1 MEIQAAIV
9 LVLVFFLML
18 AMSVPVSFS
27 IISASL
33 LTIIMFL
40 TPGFGMFVSAQKIV
54 SGIDSFT
61 LLAVPFFVLAGLLM
75 SSGGIAKR
83 LINLAMLFLGRVPG
97 SLAMTLAGL
106 LMSSGGI
113 AKRLINLAM
122 LFLGR
127 VPGSLAMTNIAGNAM
142 FGSISGSGIAAAT
155 AIGGVMLP
163 LEEEQGYDKGF
174 SAAVNIATAPV
185 GQLIPPTASFIVY
198 SAASGGVSVAALL
211 MAGWVPG
218 LLWAALC
225 MVVACV
231 YGAKHGYVMKRDKM
245 TAAIILKT
253 IWEAIPSLFL
263 IVIIIGGILSG
274 YFTPTEASGVAVVYA
289 FLLSVFVYKSI
300 QIKDIPKILVD
311 TAVMTTIVML
321 IIGASSVL
329 SFVLSFTGLPQ
340 AISSLLLGISDNRIV
355 ILLIINITLL
365 IVGTFMD
372 MAPALLIFTPIFLP
386 IVKSLGM
393 DPIQFGVMI
402 VMNLSIG
409 TITPPV
415 GNVLFVGCSV
425 ARLQVEDVM
434 KKLLPFF
441 LAIVAA
447 LMFITFVP
455 GFSMWLPG
463 VLGLLK

>member
-97 SLAMTLAGL
+97 SLAMT
-106 LMSSGGI
+106 
-113 AKRLINLAM
+113 
-122 LFLGR
+122 
-127 VPGSLAMTNIAGNAM
+127 NIAGNAM

-185 GQLIPPTASFIVY
+185 GVY

-441 LAIVAA
+441 AAIVAA

>member
-83 LINLAMLFLGRVPG
+83 LINLAMLFLG
-97 SLAMTLAGL
+97 
-106 LMSSGGI
+106 
-113 AKRLINLAM
+113 K
-122 LFLGR
+122 

-198 SAASGGVSVAALL
+198 SAASGGVSVA
-211 MAGWVPG
+211 GWVPG

-225 MVVACV
+225 MAVACV
-231 YGAKHGYVMKRDKM
+231 YGAKHGYVMRRDKM
-245 TAAIILKT
+245 SAAVIVKT

-441 LAIVAA
+441 AAIVAA